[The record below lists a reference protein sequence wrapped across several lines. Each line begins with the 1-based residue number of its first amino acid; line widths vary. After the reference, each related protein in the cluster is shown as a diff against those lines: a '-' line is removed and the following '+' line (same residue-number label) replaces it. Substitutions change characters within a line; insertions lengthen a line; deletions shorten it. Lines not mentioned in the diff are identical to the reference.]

1 MEGGPKFWGV
11 PQRGEDPEA
20 AGRVGVGQHLV
31 RLVLRAVVAAPHLG
45 VAQEEQLLRGQTQAG
60 HRPRVSRVC
69 VIAEEGREGCLQP
82 SVVCNV
88 FSKSGPEMIKVS
100 TVTSFNLVLKVHLP
114 LTCWPARVMF

>member
-1 MEGGPKFWGV
+1 M
-11 PQRGEDPEA
+11 
-20 AGRVGVGQHLV
+20 GVGQHLV

-45 VAQEEQLLRGQTQAG
+45 VAQEEQLLGGQAQAS
-60 HRPRVSRVC
+60 HWPRLASVRV
-69 VIAEEGREGCLQP
+69 IPEEGCEGCLQP

-88 FSKSGPEMIKVS
+88 FSKSGPEVIKVS

>member
-45 VAQEEQLLRGQTQAG
+45 VAQEEQLLRGQAQAG
-60 HRPRVSRVC
+60 HRPRLSRVC

-82 SVVCNV
+82 SIVCNV
-88 FSKSGPEMIKVS
+88 FSKSGPEMIKFPQS
-100 TVTSFNLVLKVHLP
+100 LVLIS
-114 LTCWPARVMF
+114 F